1 MSENFKIEIISPE
14 KKILTQEITSVTL
27 PAFEGDITI
36 LYNHIPLI
44 TFLRPGIIIINDDEK
59 LQYFVEDG
67 TVEFSNNSLS
77 LLTSTIHELKKLSK
91 EQIDKLSFLNS
102 TIPSSTK
109 KFFSLDLEKILIIP
123 GFKND
128 IIGI

>member
-67 TVEFSNNSLS
+67 TVEFSNNNLS
-77 LLTSTIHELKKLSK
+77 LLTSTIHELNKLSK
-91 EQIDKLSFLNS
+91 EQIDKIISESKDKLNEPNLDDKKRYIISHKIDCLSRVNL
-102 TIPSSTK
+102 
-109 KFFSLDLEKILIIP
+109 
-123 GFKND
+123 
-128 IIGI
+128 

>member
-77 LLTSTIHELKKLSK
+77 LLTSTIHELNKLSK
-91 EQIDKLSFLNS
+91 EQIDKIISESKDKLNEPNLDDKKRYIISHKIDCLSRVNL
-102 TIPSSTK
+102 
-109 KFFSLDLEKILIIP
+109 
-123 GFKND
+123 
-128 IIGI
+128 

>member
-1 MSENFKIEIISPE
+1 M
-14 KKILTQEITSVTL
+14 

-91 EQIDKLSFLNS
+91 EQIDKIISESKDKLNEPNLDDKKRYIISHKIDCLSRVNL
-102 TIPSSTK
+102 
-109 KFFSLDLEKILIIP
+109 
-123 GFKND
+123 
-128 IIGI
+128 